1 MLPLIA
7 ERRSEIAEIC
17 RRFGIRRLTLFGSAA
32 RLADFEPERSDVDF
46 LVAFEPA
53 ASPSLGEFFTLRDA
67 LAAAVG
73 RPVDLVVEGSV
84 RNPFIRA
91 GIERSA
97 ETVFGTVIRAPISGT
112 QRRAPTRS
120 PSSCAGN
127 LRRLR
132 RRFDAAL
139 RGRAAVRNHR

>member
-17 RRFGIRRLTLFGSAA
+17 RRFGVRRLTLFGSAA

-53 ASPSLGEFFTLRDA
+53 ASPSLGEFLALRDA

-91 GIERSA
+91 GIEQSA
-97 ETVFGTVIRAPISGT
+97 ETVYGT
-112 QRRAPTRS
+112 
-120 PSSCAGN
+120 
-127 LRRLR
+127 
-132 RRFDAAL
+132 
-139 RGRAAVRNHR
+139 